1 MEKKIAIAMLTL
13 ALAISTTACNSAKE
27 PSNKDSIKSEED
39 AEPLKEELPEETEND
54 TSEPD
59 ISDDVD
65 LKEIPS
71 VEPAYED
78 GSIEKE
84 IQDYAANLITENYT
98 FTDIHEISINENA
111 GTEEAGDYI
120 ILARL
125 IWNQENSGSTSKKVL
140 EMYSSDFAARV
151 GNDQPS
157 VNQVAIFWTVPYLGD
172 ANAKW
177 AYDRKGEGMF
187 LSDNM
192 MDAAFNQ

>member
-1 MEKKIAIAMLTL
+1 MKRKIAMLIL
-13 ALAISTTACNSAKE
+13 ALSLVISTTACGSDNKE
-27 PSNKDSIKSEED
+27 EATEPEKKEETS
-39 AEPLKEELPEETEND
+39 KEELSENTKDNMTEQDIPDNTEPENTLII
-54 TSEPD
+54 EP
-59 ISDDVD
+59 
-65 LKEIPS
+65 K
-71 VEPAYED
+71 YED